1 MKRCLIVDDSEI
13 VRKVARTLIES
24 LKFKVDEAANGQE
37 ALDACKADM
46 PDIIFLDWH
55 MPGSN
60 SIDLIKGI
68 RQLGVFKRPYIL
80 YCMTQNDAGILARA
94 TSAGIDDTIAKPF
107 DRASVT
113 AKFAAYALAMAG
125 QHATL

>member
-1 MKRCLIVDDSEI
+1 MKRCLVVDDSEI

-24 LKFKVDEAANGQE
+24 LKYTVDEAASGQE

-68 RQLGVFKRPYIL
+68 RHLGVFKRPYIL
-80 YCMTQNDAGILARA
+80 YCMTENDGDILARA
-94 TSAGIDDTIAKPF
+94 TSAGIDDTIDKPF

-113 AKFAAYALAMAG
+113 SKFAGYALAMV
-125 QHATL
+125 